1 MQKGTV
7 QYMSKLLRKKSGFT
21 LIELM
26 IVVAILGILAAL
38 AIPAF
43 IGYVRRSKT
52 SEATGNVNAMF
63 KSAASYMAV
72 ERTTQGITAGTSSLC
87 VVGNEALNPTAP
99 NASKQR
105 YAPGTNAQALG
116 FSIADFVYYGYG
128 FTSVSGA
135 NGSCG
140 QSANSSMY
148 TFFAQGNLDG
158 DSTTSHFELAAGT
171 DEQTTLYH
179 ARGFYIKDEIE

>member
-87 VVGNEALNPTAP
+87 VVGNEALNPVTP

-105 YAPGTNAQALG
+105 YAPNANAQALG

-128 FTSVSGA
+128 FTSTVAAGA
-135 NGSCG
+135 CG
-140 QSANSSMY
+140 QKANQSMY
-148 TFFAQGNLDG
+148 TFFAQGDLDG
-158 DSTTSHFELAAGT
+158 DTTKSEFELAAGT

-179 ARGFYIKDEIE
+179 ARGFYIVNEIE

>member
-1 MQKGTV
+1 
-7 QYMSKLLRKKSGFT
+7 MSKLWKKKSGFT

-63 KSAASYMAV
+63 KSAASYMSI
-72 ERTTQGITAGTSSLC
+72 ERTSRGMTASTASSC
-87 VVGNEALNPTAP
+87 IVGSEALNPTAP
-99 NASKQR
+99 NANKQR
-105 YAPGTNAQALG
+105 YAPGVNAQALG

-128 FTSVSGA
+128 FDSRTPTG
-135 NGSCG
+135 CG
-140 QSANSSMY
+140 QPANSSMY

-158 DSTTSHFELAAGT
+158 DATTSKFELAAGT
-171 DEQTTLYH
+171 DDQTTLYH
-179 ARGFYIKDEIE
+179 ARGFYISDEIE